1 MSTGDSKYLDT
12 EDKVGDTTCGLYDA
26 VNGAACGIKSF
37 DCAKA
42 ASITCAGGET
52 GCKGATGRA
61 GKTGLPGMAG
71 LTGLTGLFG
80 GEAMDVGSLFCF
92 GLACNCGT
100 LWSLLG

>member
-12 EDKVGDTTCGLYDA
+12 EDKVGDTTLGLYDA
-26 VNGAACGIKSF
+26 VNGAACGTKPF

-52 GCKGATGRA
+52 GRA

-71 LTGLTGLFG
+71 LTG
-80 GEAMDVGSLFCF
+80 
-92 GLACNCGT
+92 
-100 LWSLLG
+100 

>member
-12 EDKVGDTTCGLYDA
+12 EDKVGDTTLGLYDA
-26 VNGAACGIKSF
+26 VNGAACGTKPF

-71 LTGLTGLFG
+71 LTG
-80 GEAMDVGSLFCF
+80 
-92 GLACNCGT
+92 
-100 LWSLLG
+100 